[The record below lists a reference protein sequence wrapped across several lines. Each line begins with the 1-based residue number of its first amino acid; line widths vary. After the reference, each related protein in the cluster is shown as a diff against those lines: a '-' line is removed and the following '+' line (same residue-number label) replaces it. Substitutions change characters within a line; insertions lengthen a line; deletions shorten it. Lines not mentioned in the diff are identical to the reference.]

1 MAKKKAKKKTTKKA
15 KKKTTKTKPARSI
28 NPADYDMAGSPLRG
42 QERLAALSDRVGRA
56 FGRSTA
62 LPLNVSPHARVRR
75 LPFGI
80 LLLDWLTHG
89 GLVLHRVNRIGG
101 KKSTLKSTLC
111 IAATGSAQ
119 RHCRHC
125 KFPLVID
132 PASGVTDCR
141 CPKPRYWLHDE
152 DAYTYLPNTAA
163 IELVYGRLP
172 EGAVTK
178 HVKGVGRVPVLK
190 CKPPAHLEGKKGH
203 TKAREIV
210 FVPNYRCEP
219 MRVFYVDGEGTID
232 VAWAEAHGVNTALVV
247 GCGARWAEQVC
258 ETVEDATLSRDVD
271 LIIIDSTSVLTPK
284 KELEKS
290 YEENEKIAA
299 RATVLGRFV
308 RRHLAAGFEDG
319 LTARYRPTIL
329 CTSQVTTKGIGYG
342 QHAYLDTTDGN
353 MMDHA
358 VSLDLWMTEEGYKLD
373 EKEHRA
379 IYGDFGFRVRKNKA
393 GGSPKVH
400 GTIRYWVRET
410 PDHPV
415 GDSDDLATV
424 MKYARQP
431 DIGFL
436 EEGRGRAVLSLHSR
450 YVEDGLMCFPRV
462 CDCTDFL
469 RAHPTIYADLRE
481 RVLSKLMAQSVDL
494 ELPDREDDANSP
506 LPEPEEVST

>member
-1 MAKKKAKKKTTKKA
+1 MARKKAKKAKAKKRAKKKAAKA
-15 KKKTTKTKPARSI
+15 APSI
-28 NPADYDMAGSPLRG
+28 DPEHYNLGGSPQRG
-42 QERLAALSDRVGRA
+42 QVRLAALADRVGRA

-101 KKSTLKSTLC
+101 RKSTLKSTLC
-111 IAATGSAQ
+111 LAATASAQ
-119 RHCRHC
+119 QHCRHC
-125 KFPLVID
+125 KHPLVVD
-132 PASGVTDCR
+132 PVSGSTDCR
-141 CPKPRYWLHDE
+141 CPNPRYWLHDE
-152 DAYTYLPNTAA
+152 DAYTYLPHTAA

-178 HVKGVGRVPVLK
+178 HVKGVGKVPVLK
-190 CKPPAHLEGKKGH
+190 CAPPPHLAGTKGH
-203 TKAREIV
+203 TKAREVV
-210 FVPNYRCEP
+210 FIPTWRNEP
-219 MRVFYVDGEGTID
+219 MRVFFVDSENTID
-232 VAWAEAHGVNTALVV
+232 VNWAEKNGVNTALVM

-258 ETVEDATLSRDVD
+258 ETVEEAALTREID
-271 LIIIDSTSVLTPK
+271 LVIIDSTSVLTPK

-290 YEENEKIAA
+290 YQDSEKIAS

-329 CTSQVTTKGIGYG
+329 CTSQVSTHGIGYG

-358 VSLDLWMTEEGYKLD
+358 LSLDIWMTEEGYKLD
-373 EKEHRA
+373 AKEHQA
-379 IYGDFGFRVRKNKA
+379 IYGDFGFRIRKNKA
-393 GGSPKVH
+393 GGSPKVK
-400 GTIRYWVRET
+400 GTIRYWMQET

-415 GDSDDLATV
+415 GDSDDLSTV
-424 MKYARQP
+424 MSYARQP
-431 DIGFL
+431 DIGLL
-436 EEGRGRAVLSLHSR
+436 EEGRGRALLSLRSR
-450 YVEDGLMCFPRV
+450 YVEDGLMCFSRV
-462 CDCTDFL
+462 GDCTEFL

-481 RVLSKLMAQSVDL
+481 RVLSKLMAQSVAL
-494 ELPDREDDANSP
+494 ELPDREDAELSP
-506 LPEPEEVST
+506 LPEPEEASA